1 MDPYST
7 ENTRNFVL
15 SKNQEDNTWNL
26 RALRKS
32 SKCQIRRTPILAC
45 QESEIAS
52 RLAKFLSTLKKDI
65 PVLPDKLFN
74 NEIEQ
79 KEAENIIREAMA
91 ITAKAKPK
99 RKAS

>member
-7 ENTRNFVL
+7 DNTRNFVL
-15 SKNQEDNTWNL
+15 GKNREDSTWSL

-32 SKCQIRRTPILAC
+32 SKDKIRRTPILAC
-45 QESEIAS
+45 PETEIRT
-52 RLAKFLSTLKKDI
+52 RLSKFLSHTENSI

-91 ITAKAKPK
+91 AKLKPK

>member
-15 SKNQEDNTWNL
+15 GKNQEDSTWSL

-45 QESEIAS
+45 QESEITS

-74 NEIEQ
+74 NEIIQ

-91 ITAKAKPK
+91 AKLKPK